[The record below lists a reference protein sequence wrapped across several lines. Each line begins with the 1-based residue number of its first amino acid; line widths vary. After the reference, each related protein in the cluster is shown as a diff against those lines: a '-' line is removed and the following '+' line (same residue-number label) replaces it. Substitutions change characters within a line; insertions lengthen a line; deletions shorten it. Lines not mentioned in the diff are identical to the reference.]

1 VKADFRR
8 SALFVSLLRRRMFH
22 PADFFYIF
30 SIPVFSEAF
39 IIAKIIFQKNMN
51 KFGIESL
58 WGEGFES
65 RFGRQATGRFA
76 EIKLI
81 FLARRPI
88 FIPGT

>member
-1 VKADFRR
+1 LFLCSAAGCFIRR
-8 SALFVSLLRRRMFH
+8 IFL
-22 PADFFYIF
+22 YIF
-30 SIPVFSEAF
+30 NSGFLGSF
-39 IIAKIIFQKNMN
+39 HNNKIIFQKNMN